1 MSDVRRQ
8 VKDVRVAWVDTDV
21 VGRDPLQCCVPLR
34 QCAETS
40 VVRKPGL
47 VATLRP
53 SRRPGRRPGR
63 VQNGYV
69 SPGRGGYA
77 RPLNEPRNGLISRKH
92 VPARARERTAVPYL
106 SFPRNEGVPGSSPGV
121 GLKAWSPR
129 FFVAYVGRLIPSL
142 RAAIVRNL
150 VKPTRRIMSPA

>member
-121 GLKAWSPR
+121 GFGICR
-129 FFVAYVGRLIPSL
+129 GFFCMGNHLYVGYIP
-142 RAAIVRNL
+142 ATVQVC
-150 VKPTRRIMSPA
+150 VK